1 MFNKYFKFNR
11 ENFSNSTDF
20 LALKGNLAI
29 NGNLNAS
36 NINLEQTSSINFG
49 NHKLSINN
57 DGQLTINDKK
67 VSFMGVP
74 GVTKMSGII
83 NKKKTNIVK
92 IPAPVKTIASVVKKP
107 VVKIP
112 APVKT
117 KATAPAPV
125 KIKATAP
132 ALVGI
137 KTSGDVYKTGI
148 KLAPASVKTKEMINV
163 KSFVKDIVQKDL
175 MREPKTPKDI
185 NSKSIDYQIKHY
197 TTRYVFINEM
207 EVKYMIIRV
216 IIANTIN
223 VVNEMVQQFVTKNKT
238 TSVAENILKDVTL
251 VASKGS
257 NINNTIKSDA
267 MLKMAA
273 IINIVNNNEQKNKLA
288 NKVINAV
295 QTRIKNDNI
304 LNNRSLRFELVYTKP
319 KIIQDKI
326 INNIK
331 IINNN
336 SNLDRIIYKLVGLE
350 MDKHITTNKISNKFL
365 LQRIKNNLISIFNS
379 VNEKTCLSS
388 TKARNMA
395 QKLKM
400 IGNNNVR
407 VLRVVKEDAILKC
420 IIQLLKNKDILRSP
434 SKAMAPTPTPAP
446 IPTTATTTAP
456 TKTPTTESTSTPT
469 VEKLLKDG
477 IYSIHV
483 ANDNKLILSSPFV
496 PNMDS
501 QLKRETEGPVL
512 WDVKQLSDGYYT
524 ITNNGTNY
532 MLSAYGGAKQGNMVR
547 TYYPKNPIPVN
558 YKWKLNKHSDG
569 TFNIV
574 SVHNLKDNLQ
584 LSAWGGS
591 MANNSIR
598 LNSGNGNNSNA
609 GNHKWKF
616 VEKKIGKDCPCNP
629 YSWCGNDKKCY
640 ESCYDT
646 DQRKGSDVPR
656 VNKYNCNYGNDTFK
670 NSFLKDTN
678 EQKRIRYLLGA
689 PANTPF
695 ADQFGWCTTHKCH
708 PSLGMSFEYEPS
720 NKRINM
726 FGTTNPSHVKVRTK
740 NVFRYFGKGRVLK
753 EIKKENFSNISSSIG
768 MYSISGQYIKF

>member
-1 MFNKYFKFNR
+1 
-11 ENFSNSTDF
+11 
-20 LALKGNLAI
+20 
-29 NGNLNAS
+29 
-36 NINLEQTSSINFG
+36 
-49 NHKLSINN
+49 
-57 DGQLTINDKK
+57 
-67 VSFMGVP
+67 MGVSTATTTATTTTAP
-74 GVTKMSGII
+74 T
-83 NKKKTNIVK
+83 T
-92 IPAPVKTIASVVKKP
+92 PAPTP
-107 VVKIP
+107 TTT
-112 APVKT
+112 APT
-117 KATAPAPV
+117 TTAPAPTTP
-125 KIKATAP
+125 APTHQQHQQPAPATTTTAP
-132 ALVGI
+132 
-137 KTSGDVYKTGI
+137 
-148 KLAPASVKTKEMINV
+148 P
-163 KSFVKDIVQKDL
+163 
-175 MREPKTPKDI
+175 
-185 NSKSIDYQIKHY
+185 
-197 TTRYVFINEM
+197 
-207 EVKYMIIRV
+207 
-216 IIANTIN
+216 
-223 VVNEMVQQFVTKNKT
+223 
-238 TSVAENILKDVTL
+238 
-251 VASKGS
+251 
-257 NINNTIKSDA
+257 
-267 MLKMAA
+267 
-273 IINIVNNNEQKNKLA
+273 
-288 NKVINAV
+288 
-295 QTRIKNDNI
+295 
-304 LNNRSLRFELVYTKP
+304 TKP
-319 KIIQDKI
+319 TAPTPTPPPP
-326 INNIK
+326 
-331 IINNN
+331 
-336 SNLDRIIYKLVGLE
+336 
-350 MDKHITTNKISNKFL
+350 TT
-365 LQRIKNNLISIFNS
+365 
-379 VNEKTCLSS
+379 
-388 TKARNMA
+388 
-395 QKLKM
+395 
-400 IGNNNVR
+400 
-407 VLRVVKEDAILKC
+407 
-420 IIQLLKNKDILRSP
+420 
-434 SKAMAPTPTPAP
+434 PTPTPAP
-446 IPTTATTTAP
+446 
-456 TKTPTTESTSTPT
+456 TPTTT

-477 IYSIHV
+477 TYSIHV

-547 TYYPKNPIPVN
+547 SYYPKNPIPIN

-574 SVHNLKDNLQ
+574 SAHNLQNNLQ

-753 EIKKENFSNISSSIG
+753 EMKKENFSNISSSIG
-768 MYSISGQYIKF
+768 MYSITGQYIKF